1 MRIRYMLLLGI
12 ASVALVLWL
21 SVFIAAL
28 LRGPRMSRCPNCRSD
43 RIRPSWPR
51 MRDKL
56 LRASRIKPYRCEACQ
71 KRFYVPA
78 NHIYTWPGA
87 ATNR

>member
-12 ASVALVLWL
+12 ASVALILWL
-21 SVFIAAL
+21 SVFLAAL
-28 LRGPRMSRCPNCRSD
+28 LRGRHVTKCPKCLSD

-56 LRASRIKPYRCEACQ
+56 LRTSSIRPYRCEACWR
-71 KRFYVPA
+71 RFYA
-78 NHIYTWPGA
+78 LSG
-87 ATNR
+87 